1 MRIDYHASG
10 DLALGRRPLL
20 HTRASPEETAMRRR
34 HAFAVLV
41 LASLGLGCGSEEQ
54 PGETKPAP
62 AQQAPAARAA
72 PAPPGALGAAPTAA
86 ADLPRGLLLALSAFG
101 ENAQGKPVPRS
112 ELVILVREGG
122 AWKSESL
129 ADPES
134 NVFHKAMVFDLPGR
148 GPGILTLGGTAAI
161 VKHWRKGAAGLEA
174 KSLWQEDFGG
184 KFSRMRDAEAAD
196 LYGDGRVALAVV
208 THDQGVV
215 AMLRPAG
222 DGSVA
227 VAKLDAEKDTF
238 VHEVEVGD
246 LDGDGVLEVYAT
258 PSEPNKLDGKPQPG
272 KVVRYVPA
280 KGEGRQVVADL
291 GDRHAKEIL
300 VGDVDGDGRDELYV
314 SIEAVA
320 GGKVEIR
327 RYDAGTDPGAGAL
340 IASLDDS
347 MCRFLTVGDFDG
359 DGRRELLVAAKDTGV
374 WLLRPGADP
383 RGAWRVEAVD
393 RNSKGFEHAALAADL
408 DGDGTDELYVASDD
422 DRELR
427 RYVWVDG
434 KPTRETIYTRP
445 DPSPIFTWNLM
456 PVPVELV
463 R

>member
-41 LASLGLGCGSEEQ
+41 LASLGLGCGSEDQ

-174 KSLWQEDFGG
+174 RSLWQEDFGG

-215 AMLRPAG
+215 ATLRPAA

-246 LDGDGVLEVYAT
+246 LDGDGALEVYAT

-359 DGRRELLVAAKDTGV
+359 DGKRELLAAAKDTGV